1 MVLAPEQL
9 LVAAHVDVADNCSGE
24 DVERM
29 TSELEEQLHE
39 KVPSVW
45 RVFLDPTPRERA
57 PEPARR

>member
-9 LVAAHVDVADNCSGE
+9 LVAAHIDVSDECSGE

-29 TSELEEQLHE
+29 TSELEEQLQE

-45 RVFLDPTPRERA
+45 QVFLDPTPREHA
-57 PEPARR
+57 PAPAQR